1 MNSTT
6 LICKRCKAPSE
17 YEEGSSVL
25 RCPHC
30 GYTEKIDES
39 DEITRE
45 RIWAGTYKET
55 ELGKTKLETDADIKA
70 REIYLEEKSLGI
82 KKVKYVIYAIVAAVL
97 AIFICFAVYNGQ
109 HKGKVHIKQGS
120 DYYVGT
126 DYQVARRLLV
136 EAGFE
141 NIEDSP
147 QATLSKKEQ
156 ELEGKVIQV
165 SINGNPT
172 FKKGWF
178 SKKATVTIYYGVL
191 DPKRANDIRVPL
203 SRTDC
208 IGKSYQAIVDK
219 LTAEGFH
226 NIKLVPYAD
235 LSMDQREE
243 DGRITRISINNSEEF
258 HLGDYFAA
266 DSLIQI
272 DYHTLDPKRMTDVQ
286 IPASYSDFSLTD
298 YATVRNDFLKAGF
311 TNITLIPEY
320 DVGLFDGAKNGMTQ
334 SVTVNGESVFLAGTW
349 LPCDAEV
356 RITYRTKELKYL
368 GENYQEIQKKLS
380 TMGFKDVELM
390 AQNDLGIHELKKDGQ
405 VISVLIDNVE
415 MNEAEEW
422 NLLAHITVQYHS
434 EQQANA
440 AQVKVTVSSK
450 DLQGEQYEEAV
461 STLKEMGFINVSTT
475 ALENLSNE
483 IIHKNGTVSKISI
496 GDTEKFSAGE
506 IFDKSAAV
514 IVSYHSLKP
523 KSAPTEEFQLVDGQ
537 VRISAAPKELKGKS
551 YQEVFSLLQE
561 IGFTNITSKPM
572 GDLKK
577 GWLHDDGEVK
587 EVSIAG
593 STKFSTNDIFDS
605 DAEIVIFYHSFPSE

>member
-6 LICKRCKAPSE
+6 LICKRCKAPLE

-109 HKGKVHIKQGS
+109 HRGKVHIKQGS

-165 SINGNPT
+165 SIDGNPT

-191 DPKRANDIRVPL
+191 DPKRASDIRVPL

-298 YATVRNDFLKAGF
+298 YVTVRNDFQKAGF

-320 DVGLFDGAKNGMTQ
+320 DVGLFDGSKNGMTQ
-334 SVTVNGESVFLAGTW
+334 SVTVNGESVFLEGTW

-368 GENYQEIQKKLS
+368 GENYQEIQKILS

-422 NLLAHITVQYHS
+422 SLLAHITVQYHS
-434 EQQANA
+434 AQQANA

-450 DLQGEQYEEAV
+450 DLQGEQYEEVV

-496 GDTEKFSAGE
+496 GDAEKFSTGE

-523 KSAPTEEFQLVDGQ
+523 KSAPTAESQLVDGQ
-537 VRISAAPKELKGKS
+537 VRISATPKELKGKS

-561 IGFTNITSKPM
+561 MGFTNITSKPL

-577 GWLHDDGEVK
+577 GWLHDEGEVK
-587 EVSIAG
+587 EVSIAD
-593 STKFSTNDIFDS
+593 STKFSANDIFDG